1 MRVVRAGFPASGAWP
16 RSVEMARTHVLSR
29 LALLRLRFC
38 VEVAAPVRVPPYK
51 GDMLRRALLW
61 YLGTLWC
68 RQPERCRNGC
78 QLPGEC
84 LFGRLIEP
92 PVDPTWSLSICRLMG
107 ATPPP
112 CYVLWD
118 ERDRRRDLKA
128 GDRFHFELTLIGQ
141 AAIRQTPAFVAA
153 MAIASER
160 GIGRERLKGRL
171 MRVDALVGP
180 HGQPC
185 LLFENGTWQSLRC
198 ASAMSTVGRGR
209 RRPPTGAVDP

>member
-1 MRVVRAGFPASGAWP
+1 
-16 RSVEMARTHVLSR
+16 MARTHVLSR

-78 QLPGEC
+78 QLPNEC

-92 PVDPTWSLSICRLMG
+92 PVGPNWSLSIRRLMG
-107 ATPPP
+107 TTPPP

-118 ERDRRRDLKA
+118 EQDRRRDLQA

-141 AAIRQTPAFVAA
+141 AAIRQTPAFGLRGRYGDRCRARHREGTAQGTFDARGCVGRAA
-153 MAIASER
+153 RPAVPAV
-160 GIGRERLKGRL
+160 RERHL
-171 MRVDALVGP
+171 AEP
-180 HGQPC
+180 P
-185 LLFENGTWQSLRC
+185 S
-198 ASAMSTVGRGR
+198 GRGVRLLCR
-209 RRPPTGAVDP
+209 RSGVG